1 MSEHT
6 HQTLVAL
13 DEESWNE
20 RYGASARVWSGNPN
34 PQLVAEIANFAPG
47 RALDVGC
54 GEGADAIWLAR
65 VGWNVVAIE
74 IRVASAERPAR
85 ARGRSRTT
93 ARIEWRHADL
103 LAHAPEA
110 DSFDLVSAQFMQ
122 LSPEPRTRLFT
133 ALAASGGT
141 LLVVGHD
148 PSDMTTGVRR
158 PAMYAAN
165 DIASLLDASWTVVMN
180 EARPRLAPAP
190 DGDMATIH
198 DPVLVAARILPAP
211 LVDAATRP
219 LDVPLS

>member
-74 IRVASAERPAR
+74 ISSVALGRAAQHAR
-85 ARGRSRTT
+85 EADPVTT

-103 LAHAPEA
+103 LARAPEA
-110 DSFDLVSAQFMQ
+110 DSFDLVSAEFMQ
-122 LSPEPRTRLFT
+122 LPPEPRTRLFT

-158 PAMYAAN
+158 PAMYAAD
-165 DIASLLDASWTVVMN
+165 DIARLLDASWTVVTS
-180 EARPRLAPAP
+180 EARPRSATTP
-190 DGDMATIH
+190 DGVEATIH
-198 DPVLVAARILPAP
+198 DPVLL
-211 LVDAATRP
+211 ATR
-219 LDVPLS
+219 S